1 MSEQTGYA
9 DHTYRSTMGMVGGT
23 LLLALV
29 VLLAADG
36 IVSGEGRTRWLSLA
50 ALVALVPL
58 IFAFSLRPAVY
69 AGRERLRVRN
79 PFRTITLPWASV
91 EGVRA
96 AYSAEVFAGDG
107 KYQMWAIPVSLRQRK
122 KALRQSQGGGG
133 SSANL
138 SGPGAVFAP
147 ELSGTGGYRAQA
159 DQAIDEIRT
168 LAERHS
174 SDEGAQGA
182 PSVRWAYEVLVPA
195 VTGGAAVL
203 LLLFLG

>member
-23 LLLALV
+23 LLMALV

-122 KALRQSQGGGG
+122 KALRQSQGGGAA
-133 SSANL
+133 SANL
-138 SGPGAVFAP
+138 SGPGSVFAP
-147 ELSGTGGYRAQA
+147 GLTDAGGYRPQA
-159 DQAIDEIRT
+159 DQAIDEIRA

-182 PSVRWAYEVLVPA
+182 PSVRWAYEVIVPA
-195 VTGGAAVL
+195 VAGGAAL
-203 LLLFLG
+203 LALVFLG

>member
-9 DHTYRSTMGMVGGT
+9 DHTYRSAMGMVGGA

-36 IVSGEGRTRWLSLA
+36 IVNGEGRTRWISLA
-50 ALVALVPL
+50 ALAAFVPL

-96 AYSAEVFAGDG
+96 AYSAEVHAGDG

-122 KALRQSQGGGG
+122 KALRQGQGGGAA
-133 SSANL
+133 SSNL

-147 ELSGTGGYRAQA
+147 GMSGTGGYRPQA

-168 LAERHS
+168 LAERHA

-195 VTGGAAVL
+195 VAGGAALL

>member
-23 LLLALV
+23 LLMALV

-122 KALRQSQGGGG
+122 KALRQSQGGGN
-133 SSANL
+133 SSVNL
-138 SGPGAVFAP
+138 SGHGSVFATG
-147 ELSGTGGYRAQA
+147 LSGGSGYRAQA
-159 DQAIDEIRT
+159 DQAIDEIRA
-168 LAERHS
+168 LAERHA

-195 VTGGAAVL
+195 VAGGAALL

>member
-1 MSEQTGYA
+1 MSEQTRYA
-9 DHTYRSTMGMVGGT
+9 DHTYRSGLGMVGGS
-23 LLLALV
+23 LLLVLV

-36 IVSGEGRTRWLSLA
+36 VLNGEGRTRWISLA
-50 ALVALVPL
+50 ALVTFAPL

-96 AYSAEVFAGDG
+96 AYSAEVYAGDG

-122 KALRQSQGGGG
+122 KALRHGGGPA
-133 SSANL
+133 SANL

-147 ELSGTGGYRAQA
+147 EHAGSRGYRAQA
-159 DQAIDEIRT
+159 DQAVDEIRL
-168 LAERHS
+168 LAERHA

-182 PSVRWAYEVLVPA
+182 PAVRWAYEILVPA
-195 VTGGAAVL
+195 VVGGVALLVL
-203 LLLFLG
+203 LLQG

>member
-9 DHTYRSTMGMVGGT
+9 DHTYRSAMGMVGGT

-36 IVSGEGRTRWLSLA
+36 IANGAGRTRWISLA
-50 ALVALVPL
+50 ALVAFVPL

-122 KALRQSQGGGG
+122 KALRQSRGGGAA
-133 SSANL
+133 SANL

-147 ELSGTGGYRAQA
+147 GMSDTGGYRAQA
-159 DQAIDEIRT
+159 DQAVDEIRV
-168 LAERHS
+168 LAERHA
-174 SDEGAQGA
+174 SDEAAQGA
-182 PSVRWAYEVLVPA
+182 PSVRWAYEIIVPA
-195 VTGGAAVL
+195 AVGGAAL
-203 LLLFLG
+203 LVLLFLG

>member
-9 DHTYRSTMGMVGGT
+9 DHTYRSIMGMVGGS

-36 IVSGEGRTRWLSLA
+36 IVNGEGRTRWVSLA

-58 IFAFSLRPAVY
+58 ISAFSLRPAVY

-91 EGVRA
+91 DGVRA
-96 AYSAEVFAGDG
+96 AYSTEVFAGDG

-122 KALRQSQGGGG
+122 KALRHGQNGGAAPANRPDPGAAFAPG
-133 SSANL
+133 SSG
-138 SGPGAVFAP
+138 SGDHQ
-147 ELSGTGGYRAQA
+147 AQA
-159 DQAIDEIRT
+159 DRAVDEIRA
-168 LAERHS
+168 LAERYS
-174 SDEGAQGA
+174 SAEGAQGA
-182 PSVRWAYEVLVPA
+182 PSVRWAYEIIVPA
-195 VTGGAAVL
+195 VIGAVALLVL
-203 LLLFLG
+203 LLQG

>member
-23 LLLALV
+23 LLMALV

-122 KALRQSQGGGG
+122 KALRQDRGGGN
-133 SSANL
+133 SSVNL
-138 SGPGAVFAP
+138 SGHGSVFAP
-147 ELSGTGGYRAQA
+147 GLSGGSGYRPQA
-159 DQAIDEIRT
+159 DQAIDEIRA
-168 LAERHS
+168 LAERHA

-195 VTGGAAVL
+195 VAGGAALL